1 MLMLLAPL
9 KRLTDVNAP
18 LQRGLAAAES
28 VFGMIDAPAEEDRGT
43 VALPRARG
51 EIAYEGVTPVGW
63 VSLGPRAEFGRLQRS
78 PVTKPVDD
86 RPVWSIVCFFIP
98 GPHRGKGVG
107 KALLGA
113 AVDFA
118 RSQGAEALEGY
129 PIHPT
134 TDRMPDV
141 YAWTGL
147 ASMFEQAGFVEI
159 SRPKPTRPIYR
170 RSLRSSA

>member
-1 MLMLLAPL
+1 MWNRQTSREYEERKGGSNRAALRSIVESGRVP
-9 KRLTDVNAP
+9 
-18 LQRGLAAAES
+18 GL
-28 VFGMIDAPAEEDRGT
+28 
-43 VALPRARG
+43 
-51 EIAYEGVTPVGW
+51 IAYEGVTPVGW

-129 PIHPT
+129 PIDPS